1 MTSWK
6 AFAVAG
12 PLTFF
17 AIIMSTGLGITGGL
31 GFLGSLF
38 HFDSSRDTR
47 AVIMTAHFLS
57 DDIELCCNS

>member
-31 GFLGSLF
+31 GF
-38 HFDSSRDTR
+38 
-47 AVIMTAHFLS
+47 
-57 DDIELCCNS
+57 